1 MEHSVCRSLFCVVA
15 SEKSSKKQVCREELE
30 RRNGGVGSN
39 EQVHVENLKEDKTST
54 RGAYIDGEAKQ

>member
-1 MEHSVCRSLFCVVA
+1 MWVG

-39 EQVHVENLKEDKTST
+39 EKVHVENLKEDKTST
-54 RGAYIDGEAKQ
+54 RGAYIDGEAEQ